1 MLLSTVIHKER
12 DMAKRIFA
20 HGVLALLLA
29 MQLQADAAGNGNESG
44 DCTLL
49 ASIINTPVLYASRE
63 DLTLTGLRKNQNRL
77 PNGAMTIY
85 RPAGCYYTTTINRI
99 AESRV
104 LRRIPLHSGLM
115 TYP

>member
-1 MLLSTVIHKER
+1 
-12 DMAKRIFA
+12 MAKKIFW

-29 MQLQADAAGNGNESG
+29 MQLQADAAGNGNDSD

-49 ASIINTPVLYASRE
+49 ASITNTPVLDAAGE

-85 RPAGCYYTTTINRI
+85 RPVGCNYTTTIEGV
-99 AESRV
+99 AETRV
-104 LRRIPLHSGLM
+104 LRGLPLHSGLM
-115 TYP
+115 TYL